1 MLNASIK
8 EQYDKNGYHLFH
20 EPVFAA
26 VEFTALKSIFETLDK
41 ENKNNSTDLMDVP
54 HFRDTR
60 LLEFLMSERVL
71 DLVETFIGPNI
82 GLWSSHFISKEPLV
96 GKATPWHEDSAY
108 WEGRFDRLDGIVTLW
123 LALDRSDKENGCMKV
138 IPETQRNGFSEYEA
152 VDQAE
157 NIFHNQIKGVDNN
170 KAVYFELNPNECS
183 FHEGRIIHGAEAN
196 KSTRRR
202 AGYTMR
208 YFSQEM
214 KFNTENP
221 SNKTHKIWHCRGE
234 NIHNNPVEN

>member
-1 MLNASIK
+1 MLHASVK
-8 EQYDKNGYHLFH
+8 KQYDKNGYHLFH
-20 EPVFAA
+20 EPVFS
-26 VEFTALKSIFETLDK
+26 TANFEALTAIFETLNK
-41 ENKNNSTDLMDVP
+41 ENRKSNTDLMDVP
-54 HFRDTR
+54 HFRDTH
-60 LLEFLMSERVL
+60 LLEFLMSKRVL

-123 LALDRSDKENGCMKV
+123 LALDKSDKGNGCMKV
-138 IPETQRNGFSEYEA
+138 IPGTHHNGFSEYED
-152 VDQAE
+152 VNQSE
-157 NIFHNQIKGVDNN
+157 NIFHNQIKDVDNS

-202 AGYTMR
+202 AGFTMR

-214 KFNTENP
+214 KFNRENL
-221 SNKTHKIWHCRGE
+221 SNKSHKIWHCRGN
-234 NIHNNPVEN
+234 NIYN

>member
-1 MLNASIK
+1 VLDTSVK
-8 EQYDKNGYHLFH
+8 EQYNKNGYHLFH
-20 EPVFAA
+20 EPVFSL
-26 VEFTALKSIFETLDK
+26 EKFSALKSIFETLNE
-41 ENKNNSTDLMDVP
+41 ENKKSDIDLMDVP
-54 HFRDTR
+54 HFRDGR

-71 DLVETFIGPNI
+71 NLVETFIGPNI

-108 WEGRFDRLDGIVTLW
+108 WEGRFDRMDGIVTLW

-138 IPETQRNGFSEYEA
+138 IPETHHNGFSEYED
-152 VDQAE
+152 VDQSE
-157 NIFHNQIKGVDNN
+157 NIFQNQIIGVEES
-170 KAVYFELNPNECS
+170 KAIYFELNPNECS

-202 AGYTMR
+202 AGFTMR

-214 KFNTENP
+214 KYVKDNP
-221 SNKTHKIWHCRGE
+221 RNKEHKLWHCRGE
-234 NIHNNPVEN
+234 NIHENPVEN

>member
-20 EPVFAA
+20 EPVFST
-26 VEFTALKSIFETLDK
+26 EKFTAIKSIFETLDK
-41 ENKNNSTDLMDVP
+41 KNKNSSTDLMDVP
-54 HFRDTR
+54 HFRDSR

-123 LALDRSDKENGCMKV
+123 LALDKSDKENGCMKV
-138 IPETQRNGFSEYEA
+138 IPETQHNGFSEYET
-152 VDQAE
+152 VNQAE
-157 NIFHNQIKGVDNN
+157 NIFHNQIKGVDNS

-208 YFSQEM
+208 YFSQKM

-221 SNKTHKIWHCRGE
+221 SNKTHKIWHCSGE